1 MCVCVFIYRK
11 LYKLCVIPIVFSG
24 EVMNFRESMRVA
36 GFNQASADILY
47 FLVEN
52 PGGHTVLDI
61 TKHTD
66 RQQPTVSKTI
76 STTLTKYIDV
86 AQGPRGR
93 GRPTILYSAKP
104 VAELQAVLRT
114 LFSATTEHHQQ
125 AMAVVEGM

>member
-1 MCVCVFIYRK
+1 M
-11 LYKLCVIPIVFSG
+11 FSG